1 MSNENKKWY
10 EEEIEKTREKLQS
23 RWKRQGETKVK
34 FKIEPYVFD
43 YDWSEYSVND
53 KKTKEDFAKILF
65 DWKKK
70 GKGISVMVKFCGV
83 EMVLYSSGYTNGK
96 HSEHYLMTLNAYAFW
111 KSVGMFQMFEHPR
124 GIGFWKI
131 NNDKQR
137 LIASDQILCK
147 FAYDRQLAEEN
158 GVGYLHDDFC
168 CFKHWFDEEK
178 ILRSI

>member
-43 YDWSEYSVND
+43 YDWSEYSVDD

-70 GKGISVMVKFCGV
+70 GKGISVMV
-83 EMVLYSSGYTNGK
+83 
-96 HSEHYLMTLNAYAFW
+96 
-111 KSVGMFQMFEHPR
+111 
-124 GIGFWKI
+124 
-131 NNDKQR
+131 
-137 LIASDQILCK
+137 
-147 FAYDRQLAEEN
+147 
-158 GVGYLHDDFC
+158 
-168 CFKHWFDEEK
+168 
-178 ILRSI
+178 SI